1 MHLILSIQYS
11 ADVLAFVFNLMCI
24 VCSMIWPSY
33 YCYFA
38 TIATEE
44 ILAVGDYTYNS
55 KWYNYPVKLQK
66 HVILIVARSH
76 KRVHFSGLNLMYC
89 TLEYFGKVKMSLKID
104 IKNMH
109 FETYISLYY
118 SFQILKTSC
127 SYYVIFR
134 SVSAH

>member
-1 MHLILSIQYS
+1 MHLILLIQYS

-33 YCYFA
+33 YCYYA

-89 TLEYFGKVKMSLKID
+89 TLEYFGKVRMSYKY
-104 IKNMH
+104 MH
-109 FETYISLYY
+109 FKTYIPLHD